1 MRKLT
6 EILAKIRR
14 KWTKIRLR
22 PIHVYCFHHVCA
34 KFDAETMVACDWMQI
49 DEFKKEIIAARQNGV
64 EFISLTE
71 AQEIMQR
78 DIFRCKKYE
87 VLTFDDGYA
96 SLKEILPWLEEQKI
110 PVTLFI
116 NGKYLDGKSYRKN
129 PNERYLT
136 KGELL
141 ALTSPYIEIGSHGW
155 QHTDAIEMSADEFE
169 QSITQNNELLHT
181 HQRYIPFHAYTWG
194 RHTKATDAYLQAQGI
209 TPVLM
214 DGMPNY
220 NNPAVIHRELL
231 I

>member
-49 DEFKKEIIAARQNGV
+49 DEFKKKIIAARQNGV

-71 AQEIMQR
+71 AQEKMQR
-78 DIFRCKKYE
+78 DIFRCKKYA

-96 SLKEILPWLEEQKI
+96 SLKEILPWLEEQHI
-110 PVTLFI
+110 PAKLFI
-116 NGKYLDGKSYRKN
+116 NGIYVDGKSYRTN
-129 PNERYLT
+129 PKERYLT
-136 KGELL
+136 KDELW

-181 HQRYIPFHAYTWG
+181 HPCYVPFHAYTWG
-194 RHTKATDAYLQAQGI
+194 KHTNVTDAYLQSHDI